1 MMNSVL
7 TLTNTL
13 NVEKKLNDFDLNVKE
28 YGGDSEQSHSAVR
41 AYHCVCSKT
50 SMGKYG
56 TTII

>member
-13 NVEKKLNDFDLNVKE
+13 NDEKKLNDLDLNVKE
-28 YGGDSEQSHSAVR
+28 VGGDCQQSHSAVR
-41 AYHCVCSKT
+41 VYHCFCSKT

-56 TTII
+56 RTIL